1 VPFSGLTILYLL
13 VAANAAVY
21 FGLLAGIIRSRKY
34 RIPSNPTVED
44 AFRVLERSLTSAFPD
59 LPVGYTWKE
68 VMNRIKSLNLE
79 LDWWEI
85 ENTFRK
91 YEEFRYGGIAY
102 RNANVDAILRL
113 AMSLP
118 KGEKD
123 VNISQI
129 QSAR

>member
-1 VPFSGLTILYLL
+1 LYLL
-13 VAANAAVY
+13 IGGNAAIY
-21 FGLLAGIIRSRKY
+21 LGLAAGILRNR
-34 RIPSNPTVED
+34 RHGIPSDPTVED
-44 AFRVLERSLTSAFPD
+44 AFRVLEKALTRTFPD
-59 LPVGYTWKE
+59 LPPGYTWGE
-68 VMNRIKSLNLE
+68 VMERLKSLNLE

-91 YEEFRYGGIAY
+91 YQDFRYGGITY

-113 AMSLP
+113 AMRLP

-123 VNISQI
+123 VSVSQI